1 MRLVSYDHGT
11 YLDIKE
17 HRLNQKQ
24 RKQKETFSRYLE
36 ISPDKLQKIYKLFD
50 EQAESDPRALYDSVP
65 KGEIKL
71 GISESLIWGKQYKLR
86 IRSKQTGKI
95 IDVNF
100 KFKYNKQEILDNS
113 GISTD
118 DFALTEENTSNCQ
131 TKSVII
137 ETTNNSS
144 TGGSSGSSSGSTP
157 SGSSY

>member
-1 MRLVSYDHGT
+1 MT
-11 YLDIKE
+11 M
-17 HRLNQKQ
+17 
-24 RKQKETFSRYLE
+24 KQKETFSRYLE

-100 KFKYNKQEILDNS
+100 RFKYNKQEILDNS

-144 TGGSSGSSSGSTP
+144 TGGSSGSSSCSTP